1 MFFLLNHP
9 PSPCKGICQLDA
21 EVCTG
26 CGRQIGEIV
35 EWPGATAE
43 RKTRICDEATKRL
56 AILATSSTLTNKSQP

>member
-1 MFFLLNHP
+1 MLFLLNHP
-9 PSPCKGICQLDA
+9 PSPCKGICQLEA

-43 RKTRICDEATKRL
+43 RKARIRDEAAKRL
-56 AILATSSTLTNKSQP
+56 AILTASSVLTDKGSP